1 MLNNTATIVSEQDAF
16 PNRNSLRGLD
26 VVNQIKTAVEKAC
39 PNTVS
44 CADILAL
51 SAELSSTLVY
61 ICLILYYIVFLST
74 IEFQMQILIDSF
86 CFVM

>member
-1 MLNNTATIVSEQDAF
+1 VSEQDAF

-26 VVNQIKTAVEKAC
+26 VVNQIKTAVEKTC

-61 ICLILYYIVFLST
+61 ICLKLYYIFFSSIIELSNP
-74 IEFQMQILIDSF
+74 ISY
-86 CFVM
+86 